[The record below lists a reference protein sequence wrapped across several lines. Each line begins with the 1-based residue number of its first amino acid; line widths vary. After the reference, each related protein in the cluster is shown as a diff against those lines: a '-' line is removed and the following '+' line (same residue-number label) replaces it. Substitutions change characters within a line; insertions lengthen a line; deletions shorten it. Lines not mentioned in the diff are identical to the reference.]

1 VPPTNHVTS
10 SPGRDYRDGC
20 TLMHDVSVRVSAW
33 PRILIATTNAGKLRE
48 IFDALTGVPVSLLA
62 LSDLPAPP
70 SEPDETGATFAENAL
85 IKARAYAYATGLPTV
100 AEDSG
105 LAIDALGGR
114 PGIHSA
120 RYPGQT
126 YDDKFR
132 NLYAE
137 LAPHP
142 RPWTA
147 RFVCALAFVA
157 PPEAGVTGD
166 GTVLYTSEG
175 TVEGEIVP
183 EPRGELG
190 FGYDPIFFHPPF
202 SKTLGEIDTATKRL
216 VSHRG
221 AAFRALRSWLS
232 DAIDAG

>member
-1 VPPTNHVTS
+1 
-10 SPGRDYRDGC
+10 
-20 TLMHDVSVRVSAW
+20 MSVVRATTW
-33 PRILIATTNAGKLRE
+33 PSILIATTNAGKIRE
-48 IFDALTGVPVSLLA
+48 ILDALDGVPVALLTLA
-62 LSDLPAPP
+62 DLAISPP
-70 SEPDETGATFAENAL
+70 EPEETGRTFAENAAL
-85 IKARAYAYATGLPTV
+85 KARAYAYATGLPTV

-120 RYPGQT
+120 RYPGAT

-147 RFVCALAFVA
+147 RFVCALAFVV
-157 PPEAGVTGD
+157 PDAGASDAGGLPVQFST
-166 GTVLYTSEG
+166 EG
-175 TVEGEIVP
+175 SVEGEIAAA
-183 EPRGELG
+183 PRGAHG

-202 SKTLGEIDTATKRL
+202 GSTLGEVETARKRT

-221 AAFRALRSWLS
+221 AAFRAFRHWLEHGTAAS
-232 DAIDAG
+232 